1 VGGSGWGWGE
11 FLTLSTVENTAGWY
25 RYLSPDGTLKMR
37 IRFVQFGEIVGCK
50 KEKDEELV
58 GLKERAGD
66 KVLQNM
72 GTLLD
77 SQALSDLKIK
87 TSDGKVFQA
96 HKSILAGWVCIFSV
110 IIIIITIDY
119 YLFNI
124 Y

>member
-1 VGGSGWGWGE
+1 
-11 FLTLSTVENTAGWY
+11 
-25 RYLSPDGTLKMR
+25 MR
-37 IRFVQFGEIVGCK
+37 IRFVQFGEIVECK
-50 KEKDEELV
+50 TETDEELV

-96 HKSILAGWVCIFSV
+96 HKFILAGS
-110 IIIIITIDY
+110 
-119 YLFNI
+119 
-124 Y
+124 